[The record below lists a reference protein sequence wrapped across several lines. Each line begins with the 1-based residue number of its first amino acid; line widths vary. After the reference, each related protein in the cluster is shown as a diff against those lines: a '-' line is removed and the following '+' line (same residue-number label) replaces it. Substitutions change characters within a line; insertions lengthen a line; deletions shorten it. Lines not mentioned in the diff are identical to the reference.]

1 MSATTGTTTRIGT
14 AMEMGTRTM
23 GRYALL
29 VSADTY
35 EDDTL
40 ARLRSPAVDAEALA
54 GALADPGIGGF
65 QIRRLHNRP
74 SHQVAMEIEELF
86 ADRRRDDLLL
96 LYFSCH
102 GIKDDGGSL
111 YFATTN
117 TRHRRLRAT
126 TIPASFVSDLMEA
139 SASRRVV
146 LLLDCCFS
154 GAFAR
159 GLSPRAGGYVGLD
172 RLAGRGTAII
182 TASTAMEYAFESG
195 GGPTLRLGNPRP
207 SLFTGALVE
216 GLATGGADLDADGLI
231 SVDEL
236 YDFVYDRV
244 REQTSRQTPSRLFE
258 IEGELVLA
266 RSTGGWAPPAGHRPV
281 STGWRAALSY
291 LAGRPG
297 ELRFVPAPRAGDRY
311 PTTSGSA

>member
-1 MSATTGTTTRIGT
+1 
-14 AMEMGTRTM
+14 M

-29 VSADTY
+29 ISADTY
-35 EDDTL
+35 EDETL

-54 GALADPGIGGF
+54 GALEDPGIGGF
-65 QIRRLHNRP
+65 QVRRLHNRP

-86 ADRRRDDLLL
+86 AERRRDDLVL

-111 YFATTN
+111 YFATSN

-126 TIPASFVSDLMEA
+126 TIAASFVSDLMEA

-154 GAFAR
+154 GAFSR
-159 GLSPRAGGYVGLD
+159 GLSPRATAHVGLD
-172 RLAGRGTAII
+172 HLMGRGTAII

-195 GGPTLRLGNPRP
+195 GGPARRLGGPRP

-216 GLATGGADLDADGLI
+216 GLSTGGADLDADGLI

-236 YDFVYDRV
+236 YDFVYERV
-244 REQTSRQTPSRLFE
+244 REQTSRQTPSRLFD

-266 RSTGGWAPPAGHRPV
+266 RSAGGWAPPPGYREV
-281 STGWRAALSY
+281 TTGWRAALSY

-297 ELRFVPAPRAGDRY
+297 ELRFTPSPAASPRARRPRTPARPVG
-311 PTTSGSA
+311 AA

>member
-1 MSATTGTTTRIGT
+1 MS
-14 AMEMGTRTM
+14 
-23 GRYALL
+23 RYALL
-29 VSADTY
+29 ISADTY
-35 EDDTL
+35 EDETL

-54 GALADPGIGGF
+54 GALEDPSIGGF
-65 QIRRLHNRP
+65 QVRRLHNRP

-86 ADRRRDDLLL
+86 AERRRDDLIL

-111 YFATTN
+111 YFATSN

-154 GAFAR
+154 GAFSR
-159 GLSPRAGGYVGLD
+159 GLSPRATAHVGLD
-172 RLAGRGTAII
+172 HLMGRGTAII

-195 GGPTLRLGNPRP
+195 GGAAHHLGGARP

-216 GLATGGADLDADGLI
+216 GLSTGGADLDADGLI

-236 YDFVYDRV
+236 YDFVYERV
-244 REQTSRQTPSRLFE
+244 REQTSRQTPSRLFD

-266 RSTGGWAPPAGHRPV
+266 RSAGGWAPPPGYREVA
-281 STGWRAALSY
+281 TGWRAALSY

-297 ELRFVPAPRAGDRY
+297 ELRFTPSPVAASPRPRPRAPSRPAG
-311 PTTSGSA
+311 AA

>member
-1 MSATTGTTTRIGT
+1 
-14 AMEMGTRTM
+14 MEMGTRTRTM
-23 GRYALL
+23 ARYALL

-35 EDDTL
+35 EDGTL
-40 ARLRSPAVDAEALA
+40 ARLRSPAVDTEALA
-54 GALADPGIGGF
+54 GALADPAIGGF
-65 QIRRLHNRP
+65 QVRRLHNQP

-154 GAFAR
+154 GAFSR
-159 GLSPRAGGYVGLD
+159 GLSPRAAGHVGLD
-172 RLAGRGTAII
+172 RFAGRGTAII

-195 GGPTLRLGNPRP
+195 GRPTLLGNPRP

-216 GLATGGADLDADGLI
+216 GLATGGADLDTDGLI

-244 REQTSRQTPSRLFE
+244 REQTSRQTPSRLF
-258 IEGELVLA
+258 
-266 RSTGGWAPPAGHRPV
+266 
-281 STGWRAALSY
+281 
-291 LAGRPG
+291 
-297 ELRFVPAPRAGDRY
+297 
-311 PTTSGSA
+311 